1 MGLDKFLKDGKKEE
15 LVLTKKDYKSKVNNI
30 VKNTFEKE
38 DLNLLQIENETTTSK
53 KVPMSVYFEKE
64 DLDLLKAIAFEK
76 NTTVN
81 KVLMNIIKDPLKI
94 TRENL
99 PSSFNINEKAK
110 EYEMNSK
117 KRKVEKK
124 VETRGRKNRV
134 GAK

>member
-1 MGLDKFLKDGKKEE
+1 MGLDKFLKDDKKEE

-30 VKNTFEKE
+30 VKNTCENE
-38 DLNLLQIENETTTSK
+38 NLNLLQIENETTTSK

-81 KVLMNIIKDPLKI
+81 KVLMSIIKDPLK
-94 TRENL
+94 TTKENL
-99 PSSFNINEKAK
+99 PASFNINEKAK
-110 EYEMNSK
+110 EYEVNSK

-124 VETRGRKNRV
+124 VETRGRK
-134 GAK
+134 KKIK

>member
-1 MGLDKFLKDGKKEE
+1 
-15 LVLTKKDYKSKVNNI
+15 
-30 VKNTFEKE
+30 
-38 DLNLLQIENETTTSK
+38 
-53 KVPMSVYFEKE
+53 MSIYFEKE

-124 VETRGRKNRV
+124 VETRVRKN
-134 GAK
+134 KIK

>member
-1 MGLDKFLKDGKKEE
+1 MGLDKFLKDDKKEE

-38 DLNLLQIENETTTSK
+38 NLNLLQIENENTTSK

-81 KVLMNIIKDPLKI
+81 KVLMSIIKDPLKT

-110 EYEMNSK
+110 EYEVNSK

-124 VETRGRKNRV
+124 VETRGRK
-134 GAK
+134 KKIK

>member
-1 MGLDKFLKDGKKEE
+1 MGLDKFLKDDKKEE
-15 LVLTKKDYKSKVNNI
+15 LILTKKDYKSKVNNI
-30 VKNTFEKE
+30 VKNTFEKD

-81 KVLMNIIKDPLKI
+81 KVLMNIIKEPLQI
-94 TRENL
+94 TRGNL
-99 PSSFNINEKAK
+99 PANFDINEKAK
-110 EYEMNSK
+110 EYEVNSK

-124 VETRGRKNRV
+124 VETRGRK
-134 GAK
+134 KKIK

>member
-1 MGLDKFLKDGKKEE
+1 MGLDKFLKDDKKEE

-38 DLNLLQIENETTTSK
+38 NLNLLQIENETTTSK
-53 KVPMSVYFEKE
+53 KVPMSIYFEKE

-81 KVLMNIIKDPLKI
+81 KVLMNIIKDPLKT

-99 PSSFNINEKAK
+99 PDSFNINEKAK
-110 EYEMNSK
+110 EYEVNSK

-124 VETRGRKNRV
+124 VETRGRK
-134 GAK
+134 KKIK

>member
-1 MGLDKFLKDGKKEE
+1 MGLDKFLKDDKKEE

-38 DLNLLQIENETTTSK
+38 NLNLLQIENETTTSK

-81 KVLMNIIKDPLKI
+81 KVLMSIIKDPLK
-94 TRENL
+94 TTKENL
-99 PSSFNINEKAK
+99 PDSFNINEKAK
-110 EYEMNSK
+110 EYEVNSK

-124 VETRGRKNRV
+124 VETRGRK
-134 GAK
+134 KKIK

>member
-124 VETRGRKNRV
+124 VETRGRKN
-134 GAK
+134 KIK

>member
-38 DLNLLQIENETTTSK
+38 NLNLLQIENETTTSK

-124 VETRGRKNRV
+124 VETRVRKN
-134 GAK
+134 KIK